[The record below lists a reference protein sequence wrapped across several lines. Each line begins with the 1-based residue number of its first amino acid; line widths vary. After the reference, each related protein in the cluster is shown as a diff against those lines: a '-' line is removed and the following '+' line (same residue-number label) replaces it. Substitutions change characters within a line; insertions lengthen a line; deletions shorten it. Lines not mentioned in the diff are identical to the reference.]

1 MRVPTWVSPMDK
13 AFFLS
18 SLFYALTPAPAP
30 AQMQIINQVTG
41 ITVTSPVAL
50 PGQAVLISVRTVAGC
65 STGGRSELRR
75 RFTDYLDTYPGMI
88 PILSHKYNNTLTLA
102 AAPSPAARAA

>member
-18 SLFYALTPAPAP
+18 SLFYALTPAPV
-30 AQMQIINQVTG
+30 QMQIINEVTG

>member
-1 MRVPTWVSPMDK
+1 MDE

-30 AQMQIINQVTG
+30 VQIQIINQVTG

-50 PGQAVLISVRTVAGC
+50 LGQAVLISVPTVAGC

-75 RFTDYLDTYPGMI
+75 RFTDYLDTYRGMI
-88 PILSHKYNNTLTLA
+88 PRSNKYNNTLTLA
-102 AAPSPAARAA
+102 AAPSPAARVA

>member
-1 MRVPTWVSPMDK
+1 MDK

-18 SLFYALTPAPAP
+18 SLFHALTPAPV
-30 AQMQIINQVTG
+30 QTQIINQVTG
-41 ITVTSPVAL
+41 ITVASSLAV
-50 PGQAVLISVRTVAGC
+50 PGQAVLILVRTVGGC
-65 STGGRSELRR
+65 STGGRGELRR

-102 AAPSPAARAA
+102 AAPSPAAGAA